1 MNSRHRAI
9 AVAVVISSVLL
20 LGACSFWW
28 FSADSHAHK
37 EVGDL
42 QRRASGTRPDSERGA
57 GESVPVHSETDPD
70 APAIFGDPGALV
82 PLELSDQ
89 ELFAI
94 GGGVEVIAYSRE
106 EANWL
111 DRNGFPRLEQLAG
124 LDATPIEVLEARAA
138 SGGAV
143 DIALLAHKRVRMGAC
158 ATKVQAMDCA
168 EGYRQ
173 AAVHGSLWAL
183 SKYVSTAKYYADE
196 LDIESRRWID
206 AHALVAERL
215 GMFDELTEQQ
225 NQQLRKL
232 RGEDA
237 GAADLADEVL
247 TAINSERAALGLSA
261 WSRDPRPAEARQRA
275 MNDYLVRS
283 MDSNGRP
290 RPNVRRYHYPRE

>member
-9 AVAVVISSVLL
+9 SIAVSFSTVLL
-20 LGACSFWW
+20 LGACGFWW
-28 FSADSHAHK
+28 LSASPLAHN
-37 EVGDL
+37 EVGDMQPPGGEARPSSEL
-42 QRRASGTRPDSERGA
+42 GT
-57 GESVPVHSETDPD
+57 GEPVPVHLETDPNS
-70 APAIFGDPGALV
+70 PAILGDQGTLV

-89 ELFAI
+89 ELFAM
-94 GGGVEVIAYSRE
+94 GGGVEGIAYSRE
-106 EANWL
+106 EADWL
-111 DRNGFPRLEQLAG
+111 DRNGYPRLEQLAG
-124 LDATPIEVLEARAA
+124 LDATPIELLQARAA

-143 DIALLAHKRVRMGAC
+143 DLALLAHKRVRMGAC

-196 LDIESRRWID
+196 LDIETRRWID

-215 GMFDELTEQQ
+215 GMYDELTEQQ

-237 GAADLADEVL
+237 GASELADEVL
-247 TAINSERAALGLSA
+247 TAINRERAALGLSA

-290 RPNVRRYHYPRE
+290 RPNVRRYHFPRD